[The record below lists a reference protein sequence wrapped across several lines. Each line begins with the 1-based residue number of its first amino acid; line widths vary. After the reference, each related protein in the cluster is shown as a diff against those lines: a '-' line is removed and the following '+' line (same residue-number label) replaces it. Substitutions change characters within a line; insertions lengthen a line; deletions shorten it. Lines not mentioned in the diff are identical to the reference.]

1 MSAAQRGRDFALGLT
16 AIGAIGGL
24 AALLLAFG
32 KLQPILARP
41 FTVVVE
47 ANTAAG
53 IRPGGQVTLHGVP
66 VGEVRRVLVDP
77 AWDPPVH
84 IELGIDRDAKVPAA
98 VQAALSESLIGGGNG
113 VDLTLP
119 AGAPPG
125 ELLAAKDPP
134 ATIRAT
140 FAPMADRLALALGSA
155 QRAFAAGA
163 SWLDDESL
171 RADARGA
178 VKRANQLFD
187 EATDTVQIVGNLA
200 QSVQADASRLAAS
213 LQRTADALAGAMAR
227 VDDLLKRTSKGEG
240 TAGKLLADP
249 ALYDNLNDSA
259 QRLKAALDQANLL
272 LKQIREKGLQLQVP

>member
-1 MSAAQRGRDFALGLT
+1 VSAPHRNRDFALGLT
-16 AIGAIGGL
+16 AIGAIGGM
-24 AALLLAFG
+24 AGLLLAFG
-32 KLQPILARP
+32 KLQPLLARP

-47 ANTAAG
+47 TNTAAG
-53 IRPGGQVTLHGVP
+53 IRPGGLVTLHGVP

-84 IELGIDRDAKVPAA
+84 IELGIDRDAKVPAG
-98 VQAALSESLIGGGNG
+98 VQAMLSESLIGGGNG

-119 AGAPPG
+119 AGAKAG
-125 ELLAAKDPP
+125 ELLAPQDPP
-134 ATIRAT
+134 FALRAT
-140 FAPMADRLALALGSA
+140 FAPMTDRLALALGSA

-163 SWLDDESL
+163 SWLDDEAL
-171 RADARGA
+171 RSDARGA

-200 QSVQADASRLAAS
+200 HSVQADASRLAAS

-227 VDDLLKRTSKGEG
+227 VDDLLRRTSKGEG

-249 ALYDNLNDSA
+249 ALYDNLTDSA
-259 QRLKAALDQANLL
+259 QRLKAALEQANLL

>member
-1 MSAAQRGRDFALGLT
+1 MSTPQRNRDFALGLT
-16 AIGAIGGL
+16 AIAALGGL
-24 AALLLAFG
+24 AGLLLAFG
-32 KLQPILARP
+32 KLQPLLARP
-41 FTVVVE
+41 YAVIVE

-53 IRPGGQVTLHGVP
+53 IRAGAPVMLHGVP

-77 AWDPPVH
+77 SWDPPVH
-84 IELGIDRDAKVPAA
+84 IELGIDRDARVPTT

-113 VDLTLP
+113 IDLTLP
-119 AGAPPG
+119 SGAAVT
-125 ELLAAKDPP
+125 EMLAPHDPP
-134 ATIRAT
+134 MALRAT

-171 RADARGA
+171 RTDARGA

-240 TAGKLLADP
+240 TAGKFLADP